1 MAASFDGKLVIVEGS
16 SSCSNGK
23 EEESKQSDQQKQPQ
37 STKESKPPLTDD
49 QKLKQLNKD
58 DMILNEKGEVVEAP
72 RSNKKCPCGS
82 KKVYK
87 KCVCLIKDIERKTE
101 FINRM
106 TKKFEQEKP
115 KQNGMLLL

>member
-1 MAASFDGKLVIVEGS
+1 
-16 SSCSNGK
+16 
-23 EEESKQSDQQKQPQ
+23 
-37 STKESKPPLTDD
+37 
-49 QKLKQLNKD
+49 
-58 DMILNEKGEVVEAP
+58 MILNEKGEVVEAP

-106 TKKFEQEKP
+106 TKKIEQEKP